1 MYIASCVVVYGVCQR
16 WEGAVGGKSDM
27 QFWLDYGTRI
37 KNMFLTIDWSY
48 LVEFIVF
55 VLLFY
60 IVFKLLKENKA
71 QFIIGLFITV
81 VVLSGLA
88 FSMSKDVESETL
100 LIIVVTATIF
110 IMLLFSTEIKR
121 SLLGT
126 GTKKHNRNDNLTVHN
141 IEYTINEII
150 RAVQYMSKNNIG
162 ALIVLSNEN
171 LPEGIVSSGTV
182 INAEINSPMIEAVF
196 YPKAPLHDGAMII
209 EGDKIH
215 AAGCFLPLIENEG
228 LPQEVGSRHRAALGV
243 TKVAAVTAIVVS
255 EETGIISIMK
265 NGEIKKRY
273 ASDAELKNVLSDYYW
288 TDLTAEDE

>member
-1 MYIASCVVVYGVCQR
+1 
-16 WEGAVGGKSDM
+16 M
-27 QFWLDYGTRI
+27 QFWANYGNKI
-37 KNMFLTIDWSY
+37 KDMFVTIDWSY
-48 LVEFIVF
+48 FVEFIVF
-55 VLLFY
+55 ALVFY

-71 QFIIGLFITV
+71 RHIIGLFVAII
-81 VVLSGLA
+81 VLSGLA
-88 FSMSKDVESETL
+88 FSMSDDVRSDTL
-100 LIIVVTATIF
+100 VIVVVTATIF
-110 IMLLFSTEIKR
+110 VLLLFSTEIKR

-126 GTKKHNRNDNLTVHN
+126 GAKHNRNENMTVHN
-141 IEYTINEII
+141 IEYTIGEII
-150 RAVQYMSKNNIG
+150 RAVQHMSKNNTG
-162 ALIVLSNEN
+162 ALIVLSNDN

-182 INAEINSPMIEAVF
+182 INADINAPMIEAVF

-215 AAGCFLPLIENEG
+215 AAGCFLPLIENDG
-228 LPQEVGSRHRAALGV
+228 LPQEVGSRHRAAMGI

-288 TDLTAEDE
+288 TDLTAEGE